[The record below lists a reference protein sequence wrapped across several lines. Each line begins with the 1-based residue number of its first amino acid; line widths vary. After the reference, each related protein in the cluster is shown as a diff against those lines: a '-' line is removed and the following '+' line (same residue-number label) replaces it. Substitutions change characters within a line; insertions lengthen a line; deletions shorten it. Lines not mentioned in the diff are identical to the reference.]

1 MNQDVKQ
8 YVKHQ
13 RFLLAAGVMMVLLGA
28 ARGAGGVAL
37 VAKGGAAD
45 PKIQAAG
52 AAVVSA
58 GASLLLLGALLVV
71 SGVGVIMRRRTAWV
85 LGALATIAFV
95 MGGAVN
101 GTVLYGKPSVT
112 GTAINVV
119 AAAAIIACLLAGRGA
134 LNAPTTRK

>member
-1 MNQDVKQ
+1 MKQHVKQ

-13 RFLLAAGVMMVLLGA
+13 RFLQAAGVMMVLLGA
-28 ARGAGGVAL
+28 ARGAGGVVL
-37 VAKGGAAD
+37 VARGGAAD

-71 SGVGVIMRRRTAWV
+71 AGVGTFMRRRTAWV

-101 GTVLYGKPSVT
+101 GTVLYGKPAVM

-134 LNAPTTRK
+134 LGVQTKRK